1 MKDIAVVIDSA
12 SGMPGELAKANDIT
26 IIPLNV
32 GYNGEFYKDGREIDS
47 KVVFDKLRN
56 GIKIYTS
63 TPSVGEFVK
72 IYYDLIKNKKKDLI
86 YSIHLSSAL
95 STTVNSALQAKK
107 FFPEA
112 EIKVIDTKTA
122 AIAMGFIALEVARAA
137 KRGDSEKKI
146 DRIID
151 YLIKYNRL
159 FATFENFKYLFVG
172 GRAPFLGKFLAAS
185 VRIKPIITISNIGK
199 VKLIKFVKNQRNS
212 LIELYWQARKISYP
226 VKEKKIGI
234 LYGEDIGPALELEKI
249 IKSDKNIVIDELI
262 LSQLTTVMSAH
273 TGPGIWG
280 VVVCPAIKPDQF

>member
-1 MKDIAVVIDSA
+1 MKNIAVVIDSA
-12 SGMPGELAKANDIT
+12 SGIPRELADANDIT

-32 GYNGEFYKDGREIDS
+32 GFKGEFYKDGSEIDS
-47 KVVFDKLRN
+47 KVVFDKLKN
-56 GIKIYTS
+56 GVKIYTS

-86 YSIHLSSAL
+86 YSIHLSSSL

-122 AIAMGFIALEVARAA
+122 AINMGFIALEAARAI
-137 KRGDSEKKI
+137 KRRDNEKKI

-159 FATFENFKYLFVG
+159 FATFENFKYVFIG
-172 GRAPFLGKFLAAS
+172 GRAPFLGKFLSAS
-185 VRIKPIITISNIGK
+185 VKLKPIITITNNGK
-199 VKLIKFVKNQRNS
+199 IKLIKFVKNKRNS
-212 LIELYWQARKISYP
+212 LIELYWQVRKVSYP
-226 VKEKKIGI
+226 IKERKIGI
-234 LYGEDIGPALELEKI
+234 LYGEDIGPAIELEKI
-249 IKSDKNIVIDELI
+249 IRSDKNIIIDELI
-262 LSQLTTVMSAH
+262 LSEMTTVMSAH

-280 VVVCPAIKPDQF
+280 ITTCPAVKPDQF